1 MKIRNINP
9 LGRVDVPLLR
19 RQGDIEGEGRGC
31 LEPGEVITVTA
42 AIGAALLEQTTNFE
56 AIRPRPSDGP
66 RPVEMASPAQVEE
79 PTS

>member
-31 LEPGEVITVTA
+31 LEPGEIVDVPDDVA
-42 AIGAALLEQTTNFE
+42 AVLLEQTTNFE
-56 AIRPRPSDGP
+56 AVADEPRT
-66 RPVEMASPAQVEE
+66 RKEAVK
-79 PTS
+79 

>member
-31 LEPGEVITVTA
+31 LEPGEIVDVPDDVA
-42 AIGAALLEQTTNFE
+42 AVLLEQTTNFE
-56 AIRPRPSDGP
+56 AVADEPRTA
-66 RPVEMASPAQVEE
+66 RKEAAK
-79 PTS
+79 

>member
-31 LEPGEVITVTA
+31 LEPGEIVDVPDDVA
-42 AIGAALLEQTTNFE
+42 AVLLEQTTNFE
-56 AIRPRPSDGP
+56 AVADEPRTT
-66 RPVEMASPAQVEE
+66 RKEAAK
-79 PTS
+79 

>member
-31 LEPGEVITVTA
+31 LEPGEIVDVPDDVA
-42 AIGAALLEQTTNFE
+42 AVLLEQTTNFE
-56 AIRPRPSDGP
+56 A
-66 RPVEMASPAQVEE
+66 VEMASPAQVEE

>member
-31 LEPGEVITVTA
+31 LEPGEIVDVPDDVA
-42 AIGAALLEQTTNFE
+42 AVLLEQVTNCE
-56 AIRPRPSDGP
+56 AVADEPRTA
-66 RPVEMASPAQVEE
+66 RKEAAK
-79 PTS
+79 

>member
-31 LEPGEVITVTA
+31 LEPGEIVDVPDDVA
-42 AIGAALLEQTTNFE
+42 AALLEQTTNFE
-56 AIRPRPSDGP
+56 AVADEPRTA
-66 RPVEMASPAQVEE
+66 RKEAAK
-79 PTS
+79 

>member
-19 RQGDIEGEGRGC
+19 RQGDIKDEGRGC
-31 LEPGEVITVTA
+31 LEPGEVIEVSD

-56 AIRPRPSDGP
+56 AAEPRTRKES
-66 RPVEMASPAQVEE
+66 AK
-79 PTS
+79 

>member
-31 LEPGEVITVTA
+31 LEPGEIVDVPDDVA
-42 AIGAALLEQTTNFE
+42 AVLLEQTTNFE
-56 AIRPRPSDGP
+56 AVADEPRTA
-66 RPVEMASPAQVEE
+66 RKEAVK
-79 PTS
+79 

>member
-31 LEPGEVITVTA
+31 LEPGEIVDVPDDVA
-42 AIGAALLEQTTNFE
+42 AVLLEQVTNFE
-56 AIRPRPSDGP
+56 AVADEPRTA
-66 RPVEMASPAQVEE
+66 RKEAAK
-79 PTS
+79 

>member
-1 MKIRNINP
+1 MGGVVKIRNISP

-31 LEPGEVITVTA
+31 LEPGEVIEVSD

-56 AIRPRPSDGP
+56 AAEPRTRKES
-66 RPVEMASPAQVEE
+66 AK
-79 PTS
+79 

>member
-31 LEPGEVITVTA
+31 LEPGEVIDLPRGSRVVRTSEPRKPRATKTTTA
-42 AIGAALLEQTTNFE
+42 TN
-56 AIRPRPSDGP
+56 
-66 RPVEMASPAQVEE
+66 EE

>member
-31 LEPGEVITVTA
+31 LKPGEVIDVPDELRA
-42 AIGAALLEQTTNFE
+42 VLLEQVTNFE
-56 AIRPRPSDGP
+56 AVADEPRT
-66 RPVEMASPAQVEE
+66 RKEAVK
-79 PTS
+79 

>member
-19 RQGDIEGEGRGC
+19 RQGAIEGEGRGC
-31 LEPGEVITVTA
+31 LEPGEVVEVTD

-56 AIRPRPSDGP
+56 ASTDEPRT
-66 RPVEMASPAQVEE
+66 RKEAAK
-79 PTS
+79 

>member
-31 LEPGEVITVTA
+31 LEPGEIVDVPDDVA
-42 AIGAALLEQTTNFE
+42 AVLLEQATNFE
-56 AIRPRPSDGP
+56 AVADEPRT
-66 RPVEMASPAQVEE
+66 RKEAAK
-79 PTS
+79 

>member
-31 LEPGEVITVTA
+31 LEPGEIVDVPDDVA
-42 AIGAALLEQTTNFE
+42 AVLLEQATNFE
-56 AIRPRPSDGP
+56 AVADEPRTA
-66 RPVEMASPAQVEE
+66 RKEAAK
-79 PTS
+79 

>member
-9 LGRVDVPLLR
+9 LARVDVPLLR

-56 AIRPRPSDGP
+56 A
-66 RPVEMASPAQVEE
+66 VEMASPAQVEE